1 MRSLLRLFS
10 GLGSNLRQTYRL
22 VWDGARSQV
31 IIGLLLDVVL
41 TVATIG
47 QLALVKRLLSQ
58 LRTGSAEGAFTR
70 PLLLTIVVTGLLA
83 ATVAAIGAVQMFIR
97 PLAVEMLTRHT
108 YAKVLERLRSAPLE
122 DFDEP
127 TFHDRL
133 ERLSTEGVERPAE
146 LVWAASGLIASV
158 IGIVGIGV
166 FVSTILPEIMP
177 MVLVGSIPL
186 LIASRVDAHAY
197 YRYIQ
202 GVGSLRRRTQY
213 LRNVLTERKL
223 APELLGY
230 GLRPT
235 LENRHEVFQQER
247 IARLAKMVKARSI
260 RSLYTAA
267 ATIVVTIAAMS
278 LIAWKTTRGDLTI
291 DEAVAV
297 VLGVQQLTGRLS
309 TLRSALS
316 VVQQNRLFLGD
327 LFGFL
332 DTPTFI
338 ASSPTRIEA
347 NSVSNGLVSGDF
359 KEVPVS
365 TVPTEGP
372 AAVAI
377 DVEGVSFRYPSQT
390 RDAVEHVN
398 IHIPAGQVVALVGE
412 NGSGKTTLAKLIA
425 GLYAPTHGVVRVANG
440 DLALVDG
447 PARTRH
453 AVTVFQDFARF
464 ALSARDN
471 IVLGDST
478 RADDDDRVQRAIEAA
493 GLESVIATLPN
504 GLDTVLASQFEGGVD
519 LSSGQW
525 QRFALAR
532 AFYRDAPVL
541 LLDEPTASLD
551 ARSEFLLF
559 ERVREIARG
568 RTVILIS
575 HRLASVRGVD
585 RIIVMKTGRIV
596 ESGTHGELIAN
607 GGLYAELTD
616 LQERT
621 SLATLE

>member
-1 MRSLLRLFS
+1 M
-10 GLGSNLRQTYRL
+10 
-22 VWDGARSQV
+22 
-31 IIGLLLDVVL
+31 
-41 TVATIG
+41 
-47 QLALVKRLLSQ
+47 
-58 LRTGSAEGAFTR
+58 
-70 PLLLTIVVTGLLA
+70 
-83 ATVAAIGAVQMFIR
+83 
-97 PLAVEMLTRHT
+97 
-108 YAKVLERLRSAPLE
+108 
-122 DFDEP
+122 
-127 TFHDRL
+127 
-133 ERLSTEGVERPAE
+133 
-146 LVWAASGLIASV
+146 
-158 IGIVGIGV
+158 
-166 FVSTILPEIMP
+166 
-177 MVLVGSIPL
+177 
-186 LIASRVDAHAY
+186 
-197 YRYIQ
+197 
-202 GVGSLRRRTQY
+202 
-213 LRNVLTERKL
+213 
-223 APELLGY
+223 
-230 GLRPT
+230 
-235 LENRHEVFQQER
+235 
-247 IARLAKMVKARSI
+247 
-260 RSLYTAA
+260 
-267 ATIVVTIAAMS
+267 
-278 LIAWKTTRGDLTI
+278 
-291 DEAVAV
+291 
-297 VLGVQQLTGRLS
+297 
-309 TLRSALS
+309 
-316 VVQQNRLFLGD
+316 
-327 LFGFL
+327 
-332 DTPTFI
+332 
-338 ASSPTRIEA
+338 
-347 NSVSNGLVSGDF
+347 
-359 KEVPVS
+359 
-365 TVPTEGP
+365 
-372 AAVAI
+372 
-377 DVEGVSFRYPSQT
+377 SFRYPSQT

-471 IVLGDST
+471 IVLGGST

-596 ESGTHGELIAN
+596 ESGTHSELIAN